1 MKKRIHVLLF
11 VILLKSITLNAQCQ
25 IDSIYVS
32 YFNGITDRNQIIDI
46 YKITNNSDEDYLTW
60 ISLTPVNNRTNLEMV
75 RDYFKK
81 RRGDWNLQELMF
93 ENLLDSTSTCVGYS
107 FIKKILP
114 GEIFSYIIAKNEASS
129 NFYRKRIVLMKK
141 NEVETYLRMEID
153 NIFYYQFTHILL
165 EDTNVPQAISRLCKE
180 KE

>member
-1 MKKRIHVLLF
+1 
-11 VILLKSITLNAQCQ
+11 
-25 IDSIYVS
+25 
-32 YFNGITDRNQIIDI
+32 
-46 YKITNNSDEDYLTW
+46 
-60 ISLTPVNNRTNLEMV
+60 MV